1 MRSRKNQAVVVGLVL
16 VLAATVTVL
25 ISWSGDDSNIA
36 RDLKQEPELSVYVNE
51 SKEILKMPLEQ
62 YVAAVVAGEMFPDW
76 PVEAYAAQAI
86 FARSFTM
93 DFVATGGVQEKYGAD
108 VSTSIEET
116 QAFNPDAV
124 TPAIQEAV
132 ALTRGQVMTYDNRFV
147 RAWFHAYS
155 GGITAQAK
163 EGLDY
168 KEQEPPFTKS
178 VTLPDNE
185 FVPEDVKRWTVQ
197 YSAAELKRLL
207 GEAGVNVG
215 DLTAISIAARG
226 PTKRVTKIML
236 EGAEGQK
243 EISGPEFRLA
253 LDSTKM
259 KSTLVEEFE
268 YSPEGGLVVTG
279 TGYGHGVG
287 LSQWDAYKMA
297 KEGKNP
303 TEIVSA
309 FFKGVKIRKIYE

>member
-1 MRSRKNQAVVVGLVL
+1 MRSRKNQAVAVGLVL

-93 DFVATGGVQEKYGAD
+93 DFVATGGMQEKYGAD

-155 GGITAQAK
+155 GGTTARAK

-185 FVPEDVKRWTVQ
+185 FVPPDVQRWTAQ
-197 YSAAELKRLL
+197 YSTDEVESLLK
-207 GEAGVNVG
+207 EAGVNVG
-215 DLTAISIAARG
+215 DLSAITIAQRG
-226 PTKRVTKIML
+226 PTKRVTKIAL
-236 EGAEGQK
+236 EGDGGQK

-268 YSPEGGLVVTG
+268 FSPDQGLVISG

-297 KEGKNP
+297 KEGKKP
-303 TEIVSA
+303 GEIVSS
-309 FFKGVKIRKIYE
+309 FFTGIKIRKIYD

>member
-1 MRSRKNQAVVVGLVL
+1 MQGKKNQAVVLGLVL
-16 VLAATVTVL
+16 VLVATVTLL
-25 ISWSGDDSNIA
+25 ISWSGNDKNIA

-51 SKEILKMPLEQ
+51 SKEILEMPLEQ

-86 FARSFTM
+86 FVRSFTM
-93 DFVATGGVQEKYGAD
+93 DFISTGGVQDKYGAD

-168 KEQEPPFTKS
+168 KEEEPPFTKS

-185 FVPEDVKRWTVQ
+185 FVPEDVKQWTVQ
-197 YSAAELKRLL
+197 YSAAELKDLL
-207 GEAGVNVG
+207 AEVGVNVG
-215 DLTAISIAARG
+215 DLQEITIVERG
-226 PTKRVTKIML
+226 PTKRVTKIMVAGSNG
-236 EGAEGQK
+236 EK
-243 EISGPEFRLA
+243 EISGPQFRLA
-253 LDSTKM
+253 VDSTKM

-268 YSPEGGLVVTG
+268 FSSEAGLQVSG

-297 KEGKNP
+297 KEGKDP
-303 TEIVSA
+303 TAIVTA
-309 FFKGVKIRKIYE
+309 FFKGIKIRKIYE